1 MKMSQ
6 KQLVNWAKTRQK
18 GRARYVWLNGVL
30 TWGLTTGV
38 LWAIAMAAMQGWER
52 LPLLLA
58 LAVICFPIG
67 GFFYGM
73 WTWKMAENQYQ
84 QASRDK
90 PDA

>member
-1 MKMSQ
+1 MSQ